1 MPAPPA
7 PAVPPAAP
15 PKRLLGVLFLGTL
28 LAALDIAVV
37 GPALPALREAFAL
50 SERAV
55 AWTFTAFVLA
65 NLVGLPVMASLADRV
80 GRRRVYLADVAVF
93 AAGTLV
99 VALAPSFEVLL
110 AGRVVQGL
118 GASGIF
124 PVATAVIGDA
134 YPPETRGR
142 AVGLLGAVFGVAFLI
157 GPALSGILL
166 AVASWR
172 WIFALSL
179 PLAAAV
185 FVLSA
190 RTLPESRAA
199 HPRPF
204 DAVGVALL
212 VAGLVALVVGLTGLD
227 ASAFGA
233 SLARPAVWGPLA
245 LATLLLPSFVAAER
259 RAPAPMIRPGL
270 MARRPVQIA
279 CALAV
284 GAGLVEATFVL
295 LSAYAVTAFGVEK
308 AHASYLLLPLVAGVA
323 LGSPLAGRLLDRVG
337 ARPVV
342 TSGAVLIAI
351 GMTTIAAG
359 PGLGLHVA
367 GTVVLGLGLSGI
379 LGSSLSYILL
389 TEAGADERAVA
400 QGLSTVFLSVGQLV
414 GAAVLAAL
422 AASAA
427 TPADGYRSGFTV
439 VAVAAVLLVLLARA
453 LPGRAGAGAGSRNPS
468 GGTTHILN

>member
-1 MPAPPA
+1 MPPHPLAAAPSPTAPPR
-7 PAVPPAAP
+7 
-15 PKRLLGVLFLGTL
+15 RLLGVLFLGTL

-37 GPALPALREAFAL
+37 GPALPALREAFSL

-65 NLVGLPVMASLADRV
+65 NLAGLPLMASLADHV
-80 GRRRVYLADVAVF
+80 GRRRVYLADIAVF
-93 AAGTLV
+93 AAGTAV
-99 VALAPSFEVLL
+99 VALAPSFGVLL

-124 PVATAVIGDA
+124 PVASAVIGDA

-142 AVGLLGAVFGVAFLI
+142 AVGLLGAVFGIAFLV

-179 PLAAAV
+179 PLAAVV

-199 HPRPF
+199 QPRPV
-204 DAVGVALL
+204 DAVGIVLL

-227 ASAFGA
+227 ADRLGA
-233 SLARPAVWGPLA
+233 SLAAPLVWGPLVLSA
-245 LATLLLPSFVAAER
+245 VLLPLFVVAER
-259 RAPAPMIRPGL
+259 RAAAPLIRPAL
-270 MARRPVQIA
+270 MARRPVQVA

-295 LSAYAVTAFGVEK
+295 LSAYAVAAFGVEK
-308 AHASYLLLPLVAGVA
+308 AQASYLLLPLVAGVA
-323 LGSPLAGRLLDRVG
+323 LGSPLAGRLLDRIG

-342 TSGAVLIAI
+342 TVGAVLIAI
-351 GMTTIAAG
+351 GMAGIAAG
-359 PGLGLHVA
+359 PGLAVHVA

-389 TEAGADERAVA
+389 NEAGADERAVA
-400 QGLSTVFLSVGQLV
+400 QGLSTVFISIGQLV
-414 GAAVLAAL
+414 GAALLAAL
-422 AASAA
+422 AASA
-427 TPADGYRSGFTV
+427 TIPAEGYRVGFAV
-439 VAVAAVLLVLLARA
+439 VALVAVVLVGLARA
-453 LPGRAGAGAGSRNPS
+453 LPARQSRAEVHSN
-468 GGTTHILN
+468 